1 MSYELQIIIIAILTS
16 VSCSLLGSFLVLR
29 KMAMLSD
36 AISHTSLLGI
46 VIMYFIVK
54 SLNSPF
60 LILGASLMGV
70 ITVVLVEYFKNTN
83 LMKEETSIGFVM
95 TFLFSISIF
104 IISKFLKNVHIDNDS
119 ILMGEITF
127 SPLNTI
133 TIFNSSIPKS
143 IVVSVIL
150 IILNLLF
157 VILFFKELKI
167 ITFDKN
173 FATSLGI
180 KVKLINYVYII
191 LVSLTAVSSFE
202 IVGSILII
210 SFLIGP
216 PVISYIY
223 SKSLIKMIVLSI
235 IISIISTIIGVK
247 LAINFNVSIAG
258 MIACIIGIIFI
269 FSISINKIMK

>member
-127 SPLNTI
+127 APLNTI
-133 TIFNSSIPKS
+133 NMFNISIPKS

-150 IILNLLF
+150 IFLNLLF

-258 MIACIIGIIFI
+258 MIACIIGTIFI